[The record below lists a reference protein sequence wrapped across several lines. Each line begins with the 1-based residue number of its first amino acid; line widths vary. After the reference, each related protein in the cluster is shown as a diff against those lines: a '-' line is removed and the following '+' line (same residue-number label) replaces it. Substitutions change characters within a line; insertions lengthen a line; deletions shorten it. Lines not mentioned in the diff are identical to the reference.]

1 MNDNLYSEALSHFN
15 KGEYEEALS
24 VLTGSDVN
32 LSSAESRLIDECMK
46 QITEQYYYLIN
57 EYIRQEDY
65 LNANVLKEKYK
76 VKYGDNPRIANIVIP
91 KKEVN
96 TSFQHSA
103 ELEMDEDES
112 SIRSTRLWLIIG
124 GIVIVGFIGFL
135 YWQYNNGADVT
146 SETVSMQTEAESDR
160 NKEISEDVI
169 SKLTE
174 KYGDQIN
181 IIGKYPE
188 LSEYI
193 AFVFRKDWK
202 DCLILKKIDESQQR
216 DFCFPLRIGNS
227 DRCGT
232 PTKAFDS
239 KDKSKILIIGENG
252 GNDFADMAFLLEYNP
267 LTDEM
272 RELGWGLNLE
282 EQKDWIKITR
292 RWTTYW
298 DEENFNHEYAF
309 IDIYYDFNGKLIPS
323 PLKGE
328 PYQFK
333 GKINGRYAV
342 TMHLSIWNDKIYG
355 EYYYDRNGSENVLYL
370 YGGIS
375 SGRDIVL
382 LEFNDK
388 GEQTSTFNG
397 KFGRDSFSGTFVNYQ
412 NKEMPF
418 ELYLR

>member
-1 MNDNLYSEALSHFN
+1 MEEKYLNEAIIGNKKMLATYTS
-15 KGEYEEALS
+15 KGELQRLYFPSRENRQYIS
-24 VLTGSDVN
+24 FFRTGVKVNNSD
-32 LSSAESRLIDECMK
+32 LIYLHDDINNVYK
-46 QITEQYYYLIN
+46 QYY
-57 EYIRQEDY
+57 DTDT
-65 LNANVLKEKYK
+65 NVLNTEVTNTYFNLTILQTDCALIKEDNVLLKKYTFINDSK
-76 VKYGDNPRIANIVIP
+76 IDLDIEFFI
-91 KKEVN
+91 
-96 TSFQHSA
+96 HA
-103 ELEMDEDES
+103 ELLSNENNHVSCKVIDNGMFQYAHDFVVSTFAKDYKINKHQIHGSKETIKRAEIYDKDYIGMSKDSSISYKIGVIHPNEKKTIEICVMVDENKNISAIEDEVDR
-112 SIRSTRLWLIIG
+112 IRRKDL
-124 GIVIVGFIGFL
+124 
-135 YWQYNNGADVT
+135 
-146 SETVSMQTEAESDR
+146 
-160 NKEISEDVI
+160 NKECVATRSYWR
-169 SKLTE
+169 
-174 KYGDQIN
+174 KY
-181 IIGKYPE
+181 
-188 LSEYI
+188 
-193 AFVFRKDWK
+193 
-202 DCLILKKIDESQQR
+202 LKAH
-216 DFCFPLRIGNS
+216 N
-227 DRCGT
+227 
-232 PTKAFDS
+232 
-239 KDKSKILIIGENG
+239 
-252 GNDFADMAFLLEYNP
+252 
-267 LTDEM
+267 
-272 RELGWGLNLE
+272 GLNLK

-418 ELYLR
+418 ELYLK

>member
-202 DCLILKKIDESQQR
+202 DCLILKK
-216 DFCFPLRIGNS
+216 
-227 DRCGT
+227 
-232 PTKAFDS
+232 
-239 KDKSKILIIGENG
+239 
-252 GNDFADMAFLLEYNP
+252 
-267 LTDEM
+267 
-272 RELGWGLNLE
+272 
-282 EQKDWIKITR
+282 
-292 RWTTYW
+292 
-298 DEENFNHEYAF
+298 
-309 IDIYYDFNGKLIPS
+309 
-323 PLKGE
+323 
-328 PYQFK
+328 
-333 GKINGRYAV
+333 
-342 TMHLSIWNDKIYG
+342 
-355 EYYYDRNGSENVLYL
+355 
-370 YGGIS
+370 
-375 SGRDIVL
+375 
-382 LEFNDK
+382 
-388 GEQTSTFNG
+388 
-397 KFGRDSFSGTFVNYQ
+397 
-412 NKEMPF
+412 
-418 ELYLR
+418 